1 MGRKSSGTCFTG
13 SGKAC
18 CSIFHPVSHTVSTP
32 LLPPHPP
39 TQAVQDVTK
48 ASIVTGERTAGDMA
62 VCECA
67 QCTHTLSR
75 SFPPL
80 ASASPHT
87 CTQPQR
93 SPGVSL
99 SPPACDPTL
108 ALLICPLGWSLG
120 LRTELRPAPL
130 LRPPVALH
138 LQGEDGRHARRQWQ
152 VMLQVEARG
161 GLGGAEVSRSE
172 GARLRRGAG
181 VVDLC
186 ALKQGPIRG
195 LWYVQSAIKRVP
207 NC

>member
-1 MGRKSSGTCFTG
+1 MCTV
-13 SGKAC
+13 
-18 CSIFHPVSHTVSTP
+18 HPHP
-32 LLPPHPP
+32 QPQLPP
-39 TQAVQDVTK
+39 
-48 ASIVTGERTAGDMA
+48 ASKCI
-62 VCECA
+62 
-67 QCTHTLSR
+67 
-75 SFPPL
+75 
-80 ASASPHT
+80 SPH
-87 CTQPQR
+87 TQPQR

-186 ALKQGPIRG
+186 ALKQGSIRAWAVVCLVG
-195 LWYVQSAIKRVP
+195 HTARPKVLI
-207 NC
+207 